1 MERWTSAAI
10 DFHGKRAT
18 CSFCIEQRSPFR
30 TRTRKRCDRWSPQS
44 LSNSSSMTATSHTH
58 THTLA
63 IDWLFRFSLA
73 QIGSD
78 LNGLGG
84 SGGGGGEWRD
94 HSAQIL
100 QTEVSGSIIYF
111 RDRYQRWVEDGYCRS
126 DFLRPNDEGMMPP
139 LGRRPVSKRRPFFYI
154 MQYRSI
160 LAAPYLYVY
169 RGLDS
174 T

>member
-1 MERWTSAAI
+1 MQRGASQRMERWTSAAI

-84 SGGGGGEWRD
+84 SGGGGANGET
-94 HSAQIL
+94 I
-100 QTEVSGSIIYF
+100 
-111 RDRYQRWVEDGYCRS
+111 QRRFCRLK
-126 DFLRPNDEGMMPP
+126 F
-139 LGRRPVSKRRPFFYI
+139 
-154 MQYRSI
+154 
-160 LAAPYLYVY
+160 
-169 RGLDS
+169 RGLLFIFGIDIRDGWKMDIVGRIS
-174 T
+174 CVPTTKG